1 MAELFVK
8 HTLNPRK
15 VAKFNLNL
23 KNYVLKGEEDKGYQ
37 WVLEIGTT
45 TLTTSGTKI
54 RPYYVHNVVE
64 EDIEKEIEKA
74 VSEMCFLMDWS
85 SFDEDKYSPIFKSFY
100 PDTVSVMPKTAI
112 NFNVIEES
120 PSSGIDLSNMTVIL
134 NNGVVDFD
142 ITSELSISGDP
153 YDYNFVWYPPNFN
166 E

>member
-23 KNYVLKGEEDKGYQ
+23 KNYVLKGEEEKGYQ

-45 TLTTSGTKI
+45 TLSSSGTKI
-54 RPYYVHNVVE
+54 KPYYIHNVSE

-74 VSEMCFLMDWS
+74 VSEMCTLMDWS
-85 SFDEDKYSPIFKSFY
+85 SFDEDKYSPIFKSFH
-100 PDTVSVMPKTAI
+100 PEDKTVKPKTVVE
-112 NFNVIEES
+112 FNIIEES
-120 PSSGIDLSNMTVIL
+120 PSSGIDLSNMSVVL
-134 NNGVVDFD
+134 NNGDVDFD
-142 ITSELSISGDP
+142 ITSELLISGDP
-153 YDYNFVWYPPNFN
+153 YDYTLKWYPPNFN